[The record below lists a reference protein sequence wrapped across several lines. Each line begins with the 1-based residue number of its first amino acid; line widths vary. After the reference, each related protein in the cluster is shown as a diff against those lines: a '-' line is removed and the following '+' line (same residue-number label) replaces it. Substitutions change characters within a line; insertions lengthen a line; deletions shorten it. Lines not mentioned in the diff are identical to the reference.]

1 MEFATRLC
9 RPGDERVLS
18 VVAQATILE
27 TYAGI
32 TNGSDLVTYVNA
44 ELSPADFSR
53 MLADDRIRLWIADGF
68 RDTSAIVRDEG
79 NRIMGRT
86 NERFHTTRDGHGN
99 LVSSN
104 SSDPGLLLRRKK

>member
-18 VVAQATILE
+18 LVAQATILE

-32 TNGSDLVTYVNA
+32 TNGGDLVTYVNA

-53 MLADDRIRLWIADGF
+53 MLIAFDYGLPRRASESALSATPLPSLMKA
-68 RDTSAIVRDEG
+68 RDYSPP
-79 NRIMGRT
+79 
-86 NERFHTTRDGHGN
+86 
-99 LVSSN
+99 SN
-104 SSDPGLLLRRKK
+104 SSGSTSSTDFTGTE